1 MPVKRLNFTNRSKL
15 TREQANV
22 LVHPGK
28 PATFEAVLNL
38 LELPASAGT
47 AQVFVEAYHRTTRMR
62 FPFGTVAKVAPP
74 PPHER
79 RLTEFPDWKD
89 VSFRVKVTDV
99 SEEPGRI
106 IAWAN
111 NIRPRGPDDDKQ
123 NDLVRWKD
131 EDLNGR
137 LWDMEF
143 DDVLGPVVLVEKSV
157 GHASVGQDPRF
168 IAAAYPE
175 IFRRILNQ
183 ALLVQKTSGD
193 DPDHWF
199 TAWTKGY
206 LTSNLGL
213 PPVPEDAHDI
223 AQRRDWIE
231 QAVEAFGRQF
241 KLADQWSA
249 ATGTKGAES

>member
-38 LELPASAGT
+38 THLPDSAGR
-47 AQVFVEAYHRTTRMR
+47 AHVFVEAYHRTTRMR
-62 FPFGTVAKVAPP
+62 FPFGTVANLTPP
-74 PPHER
+74 PPLER

-99 SEEPGRI
+99 TDSPGRI

-111 NIRPRGPDDDKQ
+111 NIHPKGPEDDRQ

-131 EDLNGR
+131 AELNGR

-143 DDVLGPVVLVEKSV
+143 DEHGPVVLVEKAV
-157 GHASVGQDPRF
+157 GHAAVGQDGRF
-168 IAAAYPE
+168 IAAIYPE
-175 IFRRILNQ
+175 ILRRSLAE
-183 ALLVQKTSGD
+183 ALLVDKTTGD

-199 TAWTKGY
+199 TAWNKGY
-206 LTSNLGL
+206 LTSKLGL
-213 PPVPEDAHDI
+213 PPVPEDANDI
-223 AQRRDWIE
+223 EQRRDWIE
-231 QAVEAFGRQF
+231 QAVEAFGSQF
-241 KLADQWSA
+241 KVVDQWLA
-249 ATGTKGAES
+249 ASSMKGAE

>member
-38 LELPASAGT
+38 SHLCESAG
-47 AQVFVEAYHRTTRMR
+47 AARVFIEAYHRTTRMR
-62 FPFGTVAKVAPP
+62 FPFGTVAHLTPP
-74 PPHER
+74 SQLEL

-99 SEEPGRI
+99 SESPGRI

-111 NIRPRGPDDDKQ
+111 NIRPKGAEDDKQ
-123 NDLVRWKD
+123 SDLVRWKD
-131 EDLNGR
+131 ADLNGR

-143 DDVLGPVVLVEKSV
+143 DEQGPVVLVEKTI
-157 GHASVGQDPRF
+157 GYASVGQDARF
-168 IAAAYPE
+168 IAVAHPE
-175 IFRRILNQ
+175 ILRRSLTE
-183 ALLVQKTSGD
+183 ALMVQEASGD
-193 DPDHWF
+193 DPEHWF

-206 LTSNLGL
+206 LTGKLGL
-213 PPVPEDAHDI
+213 PPVPEDANNI
-223 AQRRDWIE
+223 EPRREWIE
-231 QAVEAFGRQF
+231 QAVVAFGRHF
-241 KLADQWSA
+241 KLAGEWLKASE
-249 ATGTKGAES
+249 TKGAEG